1 MSANRSKE
9 AVRWNWAKLS
19 ANDPKQ
25 PVAESSMLSTPN
37 RRKCL
42 NARRVTIILLF
53 VVVCGA
59 VFLWYW
65 PPFGG
70 TVSGERLERVQASPN
85 FDGGEFVNTLPHP
98 ALEAGDVW
106 GYIKE
111 QFFGGQMRV
120 PPSAIPT
127 LPILPTSLQ
136 AQPGEGLRAI
146 WLGHSSVYIE
156 LDGLRLLVDPVFSD
170 YASPF
175 IGIGPKRSHPPPIAL
190 ANLPNIDAVLISHD
204 HYDHLDMQT
213 VRYLS
218 SVGTRFLVPLG
229 VGAHLDEWDVP
240 KDQIT
245 ELDWWELTEIRGV
258 TVICTPAQHYSSRG
272 IFDYKETFWSSWS
285 VVGPKHR
292 VFYSGDSGFSNH
304 FQSIGEQ
311 FGPFDLSII
320 KIGQYG
326 PGASWIYSHMDP
338 EQAVEAHLA
347 VRARRMLPVS
357 WATFNIAFHDWDEPI
372 RRSVKAAYEKNV
384 ELVTPRVGDVVIADR
399 PYKSSSWWKKVE

>member
-1 MSANRSKE
+1 
-9 AVRWNWAKLS
+9 
-19 ANDPKQ
+19 
-25 PVAESSMLSTPN
+25 MLSTPN
-37 RRKCL
+37 RHKSF
-42 NARRVTIILLF
+42 NARRAIIILLF
-53 VVVCGA
+53 VIACSA
-59 VFLWYW
+59 LFLWNW

-70 TVSGERLERVQASPN
+70 TVSGERLERAQASSN
-85 FDGGEFVNTLPHP
+85 YDDGEFVNTLPHP
-98 ALEAGDVW
+98 PLESGNVW

-111 QFFGGQMRV
+111 QFFGDQLRV
-120 PPSAIPT
+120 PPSAIPVS
-127 LPILPTSLQ
+127 PILPASLQ
-136 AQPGEGLRAI
+136 AQPFEELRAI

-156 LDGLRLLVDPVFSD
+156 LDGLRLLIDPVFSD

-175 IGIGPKRSHPPPIAL
+175 NGIGPKRSHPPPIAL
-190 ANLPNIDAVLISHD
+190 EDLPNIDAVLISHD

-218 SVGTRFLVPLG
+218 SKETHFFVPLG

-240 KDQIT
+240 KNQIT
-245 ELDWWELTEIRGV
+245 ELDWWESTEIRGV
-258 TVICTPAQHYSSRG
+258 TVFCTPAQHYSSRG

-285 VVGPKHR
+285 VIGPKHR

-304 FQSIGEQ
+304 FRSIGEQ

-338 EQAVEAHLA
+338 EQAIEAHLA
-347 VRARRMLPVS
+347 VRAHRMLPVS

-372 RRSVKAAYEKNV
+372 ERAIKAANDKNV
-384 ELVTPRVGDVVIADR
+384 ELVTPRVGDVVIADE
-399 PYKSSSWWKKVE
+399 PYGSFSWWEQVE

>member
-1 MSANRSKE
+1 
-9 AVRWNWAKLS
+9 
-19 ANDPKQ
+19 
-25 PVAESSMLSTPN
+25 MLSTPN
-37 RRKCL
+37 RRKSF
-42 NARRVTIILLF
+42 NARRATIIFLF
-53 VVVCGA
+53 VVVCIA
-59 VFLWYW
+59 LFLWNW

-70 TVSGERLERVQASPN
+70 TVSGERLERAQASPN
-85 FDGGEFVNTLPHP
+85 YHDGVFVNTLPHP
-98 ALEAGDVW
+98 SLGSGDVW

-111 QFFGGQMRV
+111 QFFGDQMRV
-120 PPSAIPT
+120 PPSAIPIS
-127 LPILPTSLQ
+127 PILSASLQ
-136 AQPGEGLRAI
+136 AQPVEGLRAI

-175 IGIGPKRSHPPPIAL
+175 IGIGPERSHPPPIAL
-190 ANLPNIDAVLISHD
+190 AGLPDIDAVLISHD

-213 VRYLS
+213 VQYLS
-218 SVGTRFLVPLG
+218 SMGTHFLVPLG
-229 VGAHLDEWDVP
+229 AGSHLDEWNVP

-245 ELDWWELTEIRGV
+245 ELDWWESTEVRGV

-285 VVGPKHR
+285 VVGPEHR

-326 PGASWIYSHMDP
+326 PGVSWIYSHMDP

-372 RRSVKAAYEKNV
+372 RRAVNAASEKNID
-384 ELVTPRVGDVVIADR
+384 LVTPRVGDVVIADR
-399 PYKSSSWWKKVE
+399 PHNSFSWWEEVE